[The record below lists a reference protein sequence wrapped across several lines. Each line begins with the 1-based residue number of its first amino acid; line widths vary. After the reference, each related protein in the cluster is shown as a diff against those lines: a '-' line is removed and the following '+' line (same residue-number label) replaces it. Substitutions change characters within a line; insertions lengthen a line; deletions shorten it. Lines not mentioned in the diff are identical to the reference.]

1 MDRVIIMN
9 LPLPSTA
16 MRQRGTTLIEVLVAV
31 LILSI
36 GLLGIAGLQASAM
49 RYAQGGWARAA
60 VSSNL
65 SDLADRI
72 RANPDAADTAYQ
84 LSTSYAAQRA
94 AIDTLAVATNCM
106 TATCTADQLADFQLK
121 QWQLA
126 IARDMPGAAGFVSGT
141 RSTGYVV
148 TAIWFDKTN
157 VSYGSDGKPTTAEAV
172 TACSK
177 IASGV
182 PFAERTC
189 CPDAASAPAGARC
202 TNMMVMP

>member
-1 MDRVIIMN
+1 MK
-9 LPLPSTA
+9 LPPPSTA
-16 MRQRGTTLIEVLVAV
+16 SRQRGTTLIEVLVAI

-49 RYAQGGWARAA
+49 RYAQGSWARAA
-60 VSSNL
+60 VSTNL

-72 RANPDAADTAYQ
+72 RANPDASDTAYQ
-84 LSTSYAAQRA
+84 LTSTYATQRA
-94 AIDTLAVATNCM
+94 AIDTLTVAQDCLTV
-106 TATCTADQLADFQLK
+106 ACTADQLADFQLK
-121 QWQLA
+121 QWQMA

-141 RSTGYVV
+141 RSTGYVLS
-148 TAIWFDKTN
+148 TIWFDKTN
-157 VSYGSDGKPTTAEAV
+157 VSYGSDGKPVGAEAV
-172 TACSK
+172 TACSA

>member
-1 MDRVIIMN
+1 MIMN
-9 LPLPSTA
+9 VSLHPTVR
-16 MRQRGTTLIEVLVAV
+16 RQRGTTLIEALVAI

-49 RYAQGGWARAA
+49 RYSQGSWARAA
-60 VSSNL
+60 VSTNL

-72 RANPDAADTAYQ
+72 RANPDAGDNAYQ
-84 LSTSYAAQRA
+84 LTSTYKAQRD
-94 AIDTLAVATNCM
+94 AIDSLTVAQDCLTV
-106 TATCTADQLADFQLK
+106 ACTADQLADFQLK

-148 TAIWFDKTN
+148 SAIWFDKTN
-157 VSYGSDGKPTTAEAV
+157 VSYGSDGKPVAAEAV

>member
-1 MDRVIIMN
+1 MIMN
-9 LPLPSTA
+9 VPQPSIA
-16 MRQRGTTLIEVLVAV
+16 RRERGTTLIEVLVAI

-49 RYAQGGWARAA
+49 RYSQGSWARAA

-72 RANPDAADTAYQ
+72 RANPDAGDTAYQ
-84 LSTSYAAQRA
+84 LSSTYTAQRA
-94 AIDTLAVATNCM
+94 AIDTLAVATDCL
-106 TATCTADQLADFQLK
+106 TTTCTADQLADYQLK

-126 IARDMPGAAGFVSGT
+126 IARDMPGGAGFVSGT
-141 RSTGYVV
+141 RSTGYVLS
-148 TAIWFDKTN
+148 TIWFDKTN
-157 VSYGSDGKPTTAEAV
+157 VSYGADGKPVAAEAV

-189 CPDAASAPAGARC
+189 CPDAAAAPAGARC